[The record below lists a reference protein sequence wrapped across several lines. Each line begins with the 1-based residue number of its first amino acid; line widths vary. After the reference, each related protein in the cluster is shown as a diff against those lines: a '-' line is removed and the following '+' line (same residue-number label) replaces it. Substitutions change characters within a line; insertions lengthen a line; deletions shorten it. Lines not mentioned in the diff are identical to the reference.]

1 MQPKISVIVPI
12 YKVEKYLVQCLDSI
26 LNQTFKDIEVILVD
40 EGDIDACRAICDMY
54 EFGLKKDPRIKTI
67 HEKNGGYGASVN
79 KGMKVAR
86 GEYIS
91 IIESDDFIEPK
102 MYEELYAYAK
112 KLDADVVRC
121 PYYEYWDKTDSTE
134 EKIGIPTWFTKAR
147 HVPENKTFSIEEY
160 PILACGHPAIWAA
173 LYKRTFL
180 QEKQIKCLEVKGAGY
195 IDNHFRLQVLCQA
208 NKIAWT
214 HTPYNYYRMSNPD
227 ASVAHY
233 DVGAFIQR
241 WADVHKLFEQ
251 KFPEKWELLGKY
263 CIQEEWMN
271 VFYRIVCEGF
281 KISQEQYEI
290 MVDNL
295 AKTSEKQISSSP
307 VLFKREAMALLVFK
321 RSPALLKNYLL
332 NVESDAG
339 IRSAS
344 GYLTKYQ
351 LRILGLP
358 LIKIKEKF
366 NREWKVV
373 LFGFID
379 VVKITEEK

>member
-1 MQPKISVIVPI
+1 MSNQPNVSVVVPI
-12 YKVEKYLVQCLDSI
+12 YNVEKYLRQCLDSI
-26 LNQTFKDIEVILVD
+26 VNQTLKNIEVILVD
-40 EGDIDACRAICDMY
+40 DGSPDNCGKICDEY
-54 EFGLKKDPRIKTI
+54 QARDSRIKVI
-67 HEKNGGYGASVN
+67 HKKNGGLGSAYNAGIQA
-79 KGMKVAR
+79 AT
-86 GEYIS
+86 GEYIGFV
-91 IIESDDFIEPK
+91 EPDDFIVPT

-112 KLDADVVRC
+112 KLDADVVKC

-134 EKIGIPTWFTKAR
+134 EKIGLPAWFINTQ
-147 HVPENKTFSIEEY
+147 HIPENKTFTIKEY

-180 QEKQIKCLEVKGAGY
+180 QEKQIKCLEAKGAGY

-227 ASVAHY
+227 ASVARY
-233 DVGAFIQR
+233 DIGAFIQR
-241 WADVHKLFEQ
+241 WADVHKLFEE

-281 KISQEQYEI
+281 KISQAQYKT

-295 AKTSEKQISSSP
+295 SKTSAKQIVASP
-307 VLFKREAMALLVFK
+307 VLFKREAIALLVFK
-321 RSPALLKNYLL
+321 HLPILLKKYLV
-332 NVESDAG
+332 NIKSGAG

-344 GYLTKYQ
+344 GYLTRYQ
-351 LRILGLP
+351 ICILGFP

-366 NREWKVV
+366 HREWKVV

-379 VVKITEEK
+379 VIKITEKK